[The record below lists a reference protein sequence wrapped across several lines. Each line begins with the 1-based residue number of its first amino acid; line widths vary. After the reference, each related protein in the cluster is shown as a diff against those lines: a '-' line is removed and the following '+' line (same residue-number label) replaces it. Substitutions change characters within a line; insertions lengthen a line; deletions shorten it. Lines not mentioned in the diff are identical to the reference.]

1 MNYVQF
7 LRQAVIVTALGLAL
21 APVGTRDA
29 AAQDNKPI
37 AVVNGKTLTEA
48 DVKLAEGDIGA
59 DLGSLPPDA
68 RRRILIEYLIEN
80 QLFAEAAEGQK
91 LATGPVFD
99 ERMQYW
105 RRRTLRDIYFE
116 KTVRAQVQEADAKK
130 FYDEQV
136 KGIKPE
142 EEVRARHILVE
153 DEKLANDLAD
163 KLKKG
168 GDFNALAKEHS
179 KDPGSKENGGDL
191 GFFGRQQM
199 VPEFETAAFKLAQ
212 GEVSAPVKS
221 QFGFH
226 IIKLEEKRSKPLP
239 AFDTVKERIIA
250 SMVHQKAQAV
260 GSGLRDKAKIDYI
273 DEQVKKAV
281 EAEKAQAAPG
291 APPAAQK

>member
-1 MNYVQF
+1 MVGSI
-7 LRQAVIVTALGLAL
+7 AMPITATL
-21 APVGTRDA
+21 TF
-29 AAQDNKPI
+29 AQDKPL
-37 AVVNGKTLTEA
+37 ASVNGKTLTEA
-48 DVKLAEGDIGA
+48 DLKLAEADIGG
-59 DLGSLPPDA
+59 DLGSVPPDA

-80 QLFAEAAEGQK
+80 QLFADAAEGQK
-91 LATGPVFD
+91 LATGQTFD

-105 RRRTLRDIYFE
+105 RRRTLRDIFFD
-116 KTVRAQVQEADAKK
+116 KSVRNAIQDADAKK

-199 VPEFETAAFKLAQ
+199 VPEFETAAFALAP
-212 GEVSAPVKS
+212 GAVSAPVKS

-226 IIKLEEKRSKPLP
+226 IIKLEEKRSKALP
-239 AFDTVKERIIA
+239 AFEAVKDRILA
-250 SMVHQKAQAV
+250 SMVHQKAQQIGAE
-260 GSGLRDKAKIDYI
+260 LRGKAKIEYI
-273 DEQVKKAV
+273 DEQVKKAI
-281 EAEKAQAAPG
+281 EDEKAQAAQPKK
-291 APPAAQK
+291 Q